1 MHRCVRQYPVCIYHA
16 HTMHMHIPCT
26 YLEGEVLFL
35 DDTAHVLGLG
45 GGGHAHLLGVRVRF

>member
-1 MHRCVRQYPVCIYHA
+1 
-16 HTMHMHIPCT
+16 MHMHIPCT

-45 GGGHAHLLGVRVRF
+45 GGGHAHLLGVELG